1 MANLLKD
8 LWLAELTNKFRHEK
22 EFLRVIPRRDDLV
35 NNDVI
40 HWADIGAD
48 PDVLVDNTSYPIAS
62 VARTDTDQT
71 VSLNKFQTKRTPI
84 TDDEMYALPYDK
96 PGSVIRQH
104 RETLEDKTA
113 EYGIHNIA
121 PTTETAGV
129 TKLILSTGSSNGA
142 TQPRKRLAIANVI
155 SAKKFMD
162 SLDVPRNGRILVLCP
177 DHVED
182 LLLVSEV
189 FQRQY
194 QDIRE
199 GQVLRMYGFEIYE
212 FTKNPVYKVI
222 SNVLTKRAV
231 GAAAEAATDQNSSPF
246 FYAPNVL
253 QALGSVKMY
262 YSRAEDNPAYQQN
275 EINFRLYH
283 KVFPKKVTGF
293 GALVSEIHTT

>member
-1 MANLLKD
+1 MSGLKRD
-8 LWLAELTNKFRHEK
+8 LWIAELVNKFRHDK
-22 EFLRVIPRRDDLV
+22 EFLRAIPRRDDLV

-71 VSLNKFQTKRTPI
+71 VSLNKFQTKRTPV
-84 TDDEMYALPYDK
+84 TDDELYALPYDK

-104 RETLEDKTA
+104 REVLEDKTA

-121 PTTETAGV
+121 PTTESDGV
-129 TKLILSTGSSNGA
+129 TKLVLSTGASNGA
-142 TQPRKRLAIANVI
+142 TQPRKRLQVVDVI
-155 SAKKFMD
+155 TAKIFMD
-162 SLDVPRNGRILVLCP
+162 TLDVPRNGRVLVLCP

-182 LLLVSEV
+182 LLRVSES
-189 FQRQY
+189 FQNQY
-194 QDIRE
+194 QNIRE
-199 GQVLRMYGFEIYE
+199 GQVLRMYGFDIYE
-212 FTKNPVYKVI
+212 FSKTPIYKVV
-222 SNVLTKRAV
+222 STVLTKNAM
-231 GAAAEAATDQNSSPF
+231 GAAAADADQNSSPF

-262 YSRAEDNPAYQQN
+262 YKRAEDNPEYQQS
-275 EINFRLYH
+275 EINFRLYF

-293 GALVSEIHTT
+293 GALVSAIHSQ